1 MTVNVLDAARHMAKR
16 SDWSLSNLKLQKL
29 IYLAH
34 MFYMGRHD
42 GEPLVHG
49 SFEAWD
55 YGPVHPDLYHKVKVY
70 GSDPVKTILAR
81 QKLAKTSQEATI
93 LNEAYD
99 ALGDTRA
106 GQLVNATH
114 RKGGAWDINYVPGAR
129 RVIIPNED
137 ILVEYAGMGDD

>member
-1 MTVNVLDAARHMAKR
+1 MAVNVLDAARHMAKR

-34 MFYMGRHD
+34 MFHMGRHD

-55 YGPVHPDLYHKVKVY
+55 YGPVHPELYHKAKVY
-70 GSDPVKTILAR
+70 GSAPVKTIPAGLE
-81 QKLAKTSQEATI
+81 LGEDSPEAAI

-114 RKGGAWDINYVPGAR
+114 RKGGAWDRNYIPGAR

-137 ILVEYAGMGDD
+137 ILDEYEGMDDD

>member
-1 MTVNVLDAARHMAKR
+1 MTVSVLDAARHMAKR
-16 SDWSLSNLKLQKL
+16 SDWTLSNLKLQKL

-34 MFYMGRHD
+34 MFYMGRHN

-70 GSDPVKTILAR
+70 GSDPVRDVFGMQADISGRPEGDILD
-81 QKLAKTSQEATI
+81 
-93 LNEAYD
+93 EAYD
-99 ALGDTRA
+99 ALGNNRA

-114 RKGGAWDINYVPGAR
+114 RAGGAWDINYIPGAR
-129 RVIIPNED
+129 RIIIPNED
-137 ILVEYAGMGDD
+137 ILHEYRAMADD

>member
-1 MTVNVLDAARHMAKR
+1 MTVNVLDAAHHMAVR

-29 IYLAH
+29 IYLSH
-34 MFYMGRHD
+34 MFYMGRQE

-55 YGPVHPDLYHKVKVY
+55 YGPVHPELYHKVKVY
-70 GSDPVKTILAR
+70 GSDPVKTILAGPV
-81 QKLAKTSQEATI
+81 LPPESSEAAI

-99 ALGDTRA
+99 ALGNTRA

-114 RKGGAWDINYVPGAR
+114 KKGGAWDINYIPGAR
-129 RVIIPNED
+129 RVIIPNSD
-137 ILVEYAGMGDD
+137 ILMEYEGMEND

>member
-1 MTVNVLDAARHMAKR
+1 
-16 SDWSLSNLKLQKL
+16 
-29 IYLAH
+29 
-34 MFYMGRHD
+34 MGRHE

-49 SFEAWD
+49 AFEAWD

-70 GSDPVKTILAR
+70 GSDPVKTILSPR
-81 QKLAKTSQEATI
+81 KLDKASPEAAI

-99 ALGDTRA
+99 ALGDTGA

-114 RKGGAWDINYVPGAR
+114 RKGGAWDLNYIPGAR
-129 RVIIPNED
+129 RIIIPNED